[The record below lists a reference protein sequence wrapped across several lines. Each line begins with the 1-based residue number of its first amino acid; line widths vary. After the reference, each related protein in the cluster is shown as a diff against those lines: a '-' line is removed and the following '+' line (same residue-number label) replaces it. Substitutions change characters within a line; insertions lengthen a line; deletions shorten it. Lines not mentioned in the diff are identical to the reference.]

1 MAAQLF
7 LPPRFGA
14 NVDPS
19 AGDPRSPF
27 RRAQL
32 ADEHGLDLIGVQDHP
47 YNSGF
52 LETWTLLAALGATT
66 QRVHLLTNVLNT
78 PLRLPAMIAKQ
89 AATLDLLTG
98 GRLDLGLGA
107 GAFAQGIASYG
118 GAAREPA
125 EALAAFED
133 TLQIV
138 RGMLDSAGRSFSY
151 EGRIHQVRGAHPGPA
166 PAHRIPIWTGSNRPR
181 GLRLTGRLAD
191 GVLLSS
197 TYVPFDQLLENN
209 RLIDEGA
216 AQAERPTTAIR
227 RGYNLM
233 GVLGL
238 GQPDTRLDQPQPGQ
252 IVGPAQH
259 WVETIVR
266 LYRDYRQ
273 DTFFFWSV
281 AGNELLQIEAFA
293 REVAP
298 AARAAIAG
306 LGLPVEKLEI
316 RD

>member
-1 MAAQLF
+1 MAAQPAY

-19 AGDPRSPF
+19 ARDPQEPF
-27 RRAQL
+27 RRAQA
-32 ADEHGLDLIGVQDHP
+32 ADQHGLDLIGVQDHP
-47 YNSGF
+47 YNRGF
-52 LETWTLLAALGATT
+52 LETWTLLTALGVAT
-66 QRVHLLTNVLNT
+66 QRVNLVTNVLNT

-89 AATLDLLTG
+89 AATLDLLTD
-98 GRLDLGLGA
+98 GRVELGLGA
-107 GAFAQGIASYG
+107 GAFVQGIAAYG

-125 EALAAFED
+125 QAVAAFED
-133 TLQIV
+133 TLRIV
-138 RGMLDSAGRSFSY
+138 RGMLDGAGHSFNY
-151 EGRIHQVRGAHPGPA
+151 EGPFHQVRGAQPGPA

-191 GVLLSS
+191 GVLVSS
-197 TYVPFDQLLENN
+197 PYVPFEQLLENN
-209 RLIDEGA
+209 RLLDEGA
-216 AQAERPTTAIR
+216 VQAGRPTTAVR

-233 GVLGL
+233 GVLDL
-238 GQPDTRLDQPQPGQ
+238 GRPDTRLEQPQPGQ

-273 DTFFFWSV
+273 DTFFFWPVS
-281 AGNELLQIEAFA
+281 GNELLQIEAFA

-306 LGLPVEKLEI
+306 LGLPIE
-316 RD
+316 R